1 MERMVTHVLRDADGD
16 ITHLCQAGA
25 PWTPRS
31 RADAIDDIRSGVH
44 RYVVGGAGPA
54 AMRAMRSAVPTPGC
68 GVAVLVPIPCGIA
81 GLRTGRPS

>member
-16 ITHLCQAGA
+16 ITHLCQPGA

-44 RYVVGGAGPA
+44 RPGSGASTALPA
-54 AMRAMRSAVPTPGC
+54 GTDG
-68 GVAVLVPIPCGIA
+68 
-81 GLRTGRPS
+81 